1 MSRRQHKRRGREPE
15 HPRNALTRRFE
26 SKGPNVK
33 ICGTLAHI
41 ADKYTSLAREAL
53 SSGDTV
59 LAENYLQHAEH
70 YNRNITAYREQHTPQ
85 SLRTP
90 RD

>member
-1 MSRRQHKRRGREPE
+1 MSRRQHTRKDRGPE
-15 HPRNALTRRFE
+15 YPRNSLTRRFE
-26 SKGPNVK
+26 SKGPDVK
-33 ICGTLAHI
+33 ICGTPAHI
-41 ADKYTSLAREAL
+41 AEKYTALAREAL

-70 YNRNITAYREQHTPQ
+70 YNRNIIACREQQ
-85 SLRTP
+85 MQESLKTP

>member
-1 MSRRQHKRRGREPE
+1 MSRRQHKRRGRERE
-15 HPRNALTRRFE
+15 NPRNPLTRRFE
-26 SKGPNVK
+26 SKGPDVK

-41 ADKYTSLAREAL
+41 AEKYMALAREAL

-70 YNRNITAYREQHTPQ
+70 YNRNITDHEQHMHQ
-85 SLRTP
+85 SLKTP
-90 RD
+90 RA